1 MSKLRDTLCR
11 LGIAELTRFLG
22 DETVGVLELLGLE
35 NITSSKLADLVIK
48 QRGVEDLLLDIR
60 TRRDIFNA
68 LPREGADNLVRLLG
82 LESLGDP
89 WEALGETRFK
99 LGTLRAE
106 ILFSFF
112 GCSIPDTDY
121 EESLSKEITIVEPEY
136 NLFDHQT
143 KACREAISIL
153 TEGTYPRVML
163 HMPTGSGKTRTA
175 MNIISYFL
183 RYSLPQNSV
192 VVWLAHSEELCE
204 QAAEEFEKAWRKLG
218 NRQIAIFRCFGPHR
232 VGFDRIQGGILIGG
246 LQLLYQRCISDQTS
260 FLSLSQRVPLI
271 IMDEAHQAIAPTY
284 QQLLNVLSANPQTAI
299 LGLSATP
306 GRSTLDAQE
315 DLELAKY
322 FNRQKVTLNIE
333 GYDSPID
340 YLQKEG
346 YLAEVITE
354 KLDFLPDEDFELFPE
369 EKEKL
374 RVTLDLPDSVI
385 KRLGA
390 DHKRNFLIITRLIE
404 EVKNNKKI
412 LVFACSVE
420 HAHLLANI
428 LSAKGIRAAAI
439 TSKTK
444 SIRRRILIDRYKNSD
459 DIQILANYGVL
470 TTGFDA
476 PKTNLAM
483 IARPT
488 QSVVL
493 YSQMVGRASRGP
505 KAGGNKKCKIITIV
519 DQIPGFRALS
529 EAFAYWDDLWE

>member
-11 LGIAELTRFLG
+11 LGIAELASFLG
-22 DETVGVLELLGLE
+22 DETVRLLELLGLE
-35 NITSSKLADLVIK
+35 NITASKLADLVIK
-48 QRGVEDLLLDIR
+48 QQSVEDLLLDRR

-68 LPREGADNLVRLLG
+68 LTRENADNLGRLLS
-82 LESLGDP
+82 LESSENP
-89 WEALGETRFK
+89 WEALGETRFRR
-99 LGTLRAE
+99 GTLRTE
-106 ILFSFF
+106 VLFSFF
-112 GCSIPDTDY
+112 GYSVPDTNN

-136 NLFDHQT
+136 DLFDHQT

-153 TEGTYPRVML
+153 KKGTYPRVLL

-204 QAAEEFEKAWRKLG
+204 QAAEEFEKAWSTLG
-218 NRQIAIFRCFGPHR
+218 NRQIPVFRCFGPHR
-232 VGFDRIQGGILIGG
+232 VEFDKIQGGVLIGG
-246 LQLLYQRCISDQTS
+246 LQLLYQRSISDQTS

-284 QQLLNVLSANPQTAI
+284 QHLLNILSADPRTAI

-315 DLELAKY
+315 DLKLAQF
-322 FNRQKVTLNIE
+322 FNRQKVTLKIE

-354 KLDFLPDEDFELFPE
+354 KLDYLPDEDFELFPD

-374 RVTLDLPDSVI
+374 RITLDLPDSVI
-385 KRLGA
+385 RRLGA

-404 EVKNNKKI
+404 EIQNNNKI
-412 LVFACSVE
+412 LVFACSVK

-428 LSAKGIRAAAI
+428 LSAKSIRAAAI

-444 SIRRRILIDRYKNSD
+444 SIRRRMLINQYRNSD
-459 DIQILANYGVL
+459 DIKILINYGVL
-470 TTGFDA
+470 TAGFDA
-476 PKTNLAM
+476 PKTNIAM
-483 IARPT
+483 ITRPT

>member
-1 MSKLRDTLCR
+1 VSKLRDTLCR
-11 LGIAELTRFLG
+11 LGIAELASFIG
-22 DETVGVLELLGLE
+22 DETVRVLELLGLE
-35 NITSSKLADLVIK
+35 NITASRLADLVIK
-48 QRGVEDLLLDIR
+48 QRSVEDLLLDRI
-60 TRRDIFNA
+60 TRRDILNA
-68 LPREGADNLVRLLG
+68 LPREDADNLGRLLS
-82 LESLGDP
+82 LELSGNP
-89 WEALGETRFK
+89 WEALGETRFRQ
-99 LGTLRAE
+99 GTLRTE
-106 ILFSFF
+106 VLFSFF
-112 GCSIPDTDY
+112 GYSVPDTNN

-136 NLFDHQT
+136 NLFDHQA

-153 TEGTYPRVML
+153 QKGTYPRVLL

-204 QAAEEFEKAWRKLG
+204 QAAEEFEKAWSKLG
-218 NRQIAIFRCFGPHR
+218 NRQITVFRCFGPHR
-232 VGFDRIQGGILIGG
+232 VEFDRIQDGILIGG
-246 LQLLYQRCISDQTS
+246 LQLLYQRSISDQTS

-284 QQLLNVLSANPQTAI
+284 QQLLNILSADPRTAI

-306 GRSTLDAQE
+306 GRSTLDTQE
-315 DLELAKY
+315 DLKLAQF

-354 KLDFLPDEDFELFPE
+354 ILDFLSDEDFELLPE

-374 RVTLDLPDSVI
+374 RITLDLPDSVI
-385 KRLGA
+385 RRLGA

-404 EVKNNKKI
+404 EIQNDNKI
-412 LVFACSVE
+412 LVFACSVK

-444 SIRRRILIDRYKNSD
+444 SIRRRILIDQYRNSD
-459 DIQILANYGVL
+459 DVQILINYRVL

-476 PKTNLAM
+476 PKTNIAM
-483 IARPT
+483 ITRPT

>member
-11 LGIAELTRFLG
+11 LGIAELASFLG
-22 DETVGVLELLGLE
+22 DETVRLLELLGLE
-35 NITSSKLADLVIK
+35 NITASKLADLVIK
-48 QRGVEDLLLDIR
+48 QRSIEYLLLDRI

-68 LPREGADNLVRLLG
+68 LPREDADNLGRLLS
-82 LESLGDP
+82 LESSGTP
-89 WEALGETRFK
+89 WEALGETRFRR
-99 LGTLRAE
+99 GTLRTE
-106 ILFSFF
+106 VLFSFF
-112 GCSIPDTDY
+112 GYSVPDTNN

-153 TEGTYPRVML
+153 KKGTYPRVLL

-204 QAAEEFEKAWRKLG
+204 QAAEEFEKAWSKLG
-218 NRQIAIFRCFGPHR
+218 NRQITVFRCFGPHR
-232 VGFDRIQGGILIGG
+232 VEFDRIQGGILIGG
-246 LQLLYQRCISDQTS
+246 LKLLYQRSISDQTS

-284 QQLLNVLSANPQTAI
+284 QQLLNILSADPRTAI

-306 GRSTLDAQE
+306 GRSTLDVQE
-315 DLELAKY
+315 DLKLSQF
-322 FNRQKVTLNIE
+322 FNRQKVTLNIK

-340 YLQKEG
+340 YLQKED

-354 KLDFLPDEDFELFPE
+354 KLDFLPDEDFELLPE

-374 RVTLDLPDSVI
+374 RITLDLPDSVI
-385 KRLGA
+385 QRLGA

-404 EVKNNKKI
+404 EIQNDNKI
-412 LVFACSVE
+412 LVFACSVK

-439 TSKTK
+439 TGKTK
-444 SIRRRILIDRYKNSD
+444 SIRRRVLIDQYRNSD
-459 DIQILANYGVL
+459 DVQILINYGVF

-476 PKTNLAM
+476 PKTNIAM
-483 IARPT
+483 ITRPT

-493 YSQMVGRASRGP
+493 YSQMVGRASRGL
-505 KAGGNKKCKIITIV
+505 KVGGNKKCKIITIV